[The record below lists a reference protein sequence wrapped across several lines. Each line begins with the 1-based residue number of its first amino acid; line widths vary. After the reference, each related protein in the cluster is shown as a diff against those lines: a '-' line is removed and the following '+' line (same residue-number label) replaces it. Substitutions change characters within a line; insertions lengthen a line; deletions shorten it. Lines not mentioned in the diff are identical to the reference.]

1 MKENETYTSQY
12 LAFRA
17 VPFFERDENARWWDM
32 DINPFLEDT
41 DKHTRFEEQECGKCR
56 ANIVHGGGPSHY
68 GSSMCRMRTSIAS
81 GGNRSHCTCR
91 ACF

>member
-12 LAFRA
+12 LAFCA
-17 VPFFERDENARWWDM
+17 VPFFERDGDARWWDM
-32 DINPFLEDT
+32 DINPFLEGT
-41 DKHTRFEEQECGKCR
+41 DKHTRFEEQECEKCR
-56 ANIVHGGGPSHY
+56 ANIIDPRSPSHD
-68 GSSMCRMRTSIAS
+68 GSSLCRMRTSIAS

>member
-12 LAFRA
+12 LAFCA
-17 VPFFERDENARWWDM
+17 VPDNRWWDM
-32 DINPFLEDT
+32 NINPFLEGT
-41 DKHTRFEEQECGKCR
+41 DKHTQFEEQECEKCR